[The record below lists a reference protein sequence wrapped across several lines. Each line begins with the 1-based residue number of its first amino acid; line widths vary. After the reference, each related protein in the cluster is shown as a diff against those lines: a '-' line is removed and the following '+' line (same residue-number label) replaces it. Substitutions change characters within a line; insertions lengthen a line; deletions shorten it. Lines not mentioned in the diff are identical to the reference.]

1 MRTSLALLGLLI
13 AAASISLAS
22 PDTVHKAAFRKVDA
36 EGSALDAAMLQ
47 RAIDEATPFSTITLP
62 KGLYRGRLIVM
73 KPLRLIAEEGTTL
86 SAGEGQEGSTLS
98 IRADG
103 VSLTGLA
110 VRGSGS
116 DAKAMDAGILLRGKG
131 IALNYCSVEGALFGI
146 RLESCAD
153 ASVKDCRVRGD
164 ARAPFAKRGDGIR
177 VTGGVDCLID
187 GCDIASVCDGV
198 YLDDTLRARILGSRL
213 SDGRY
218 GLHVMYGSSALL
230 EGNTAF
236 GLVVGAMVMGT
247 KEARL
252 LRNAFSNGRDSRSS
266 GLVLFESEGC
276 IAQGNT
282 LSGFSSGLV
291 LDGAKS
297 CAVEGNTVLGN
308 ARGIVVEGAS
318 PGTIVASNVFEDNA
332 QSVAGAGNAASVRW
346 TEGGRGN
353 YWDDYK
359 GYDLD
364 GDGIGDAPY
373 RRSRGFSTLV
383 VKEPLLGVFFGSP
396 LQRAVD
402 GLDPDAQILDTRPL
416 IRH

>member
-1 MRTSLALLGLLI
+1 MRGSLAQLGLLI
-13 AAASISLAS
+13 AAVFLSG
-22 PDTVHKAAFRKVDA
+22 PDVNYAWA
-36 EGSALDAAMLQ
+36 EGSFRDAAILQ
-47 RAIDEATPFSTITLP
+47 RAIDEAAPFSTITLP
-62 KGLYRGRLIVM
+62 KGLYRGHLVVA
-73 KPLRLIAEEGTTL
+73 KPLRLIAEEGTIL
-86 SAGEGQEGSTLS
+86 WAGESPEGSTLS
-98 IRADG
+98 IRADE

-110 VRGSGS
+110 VRGSGV

-131 IALNYCSVEGALFGI
+131 ITLDSCSIEGALFGI
-146 RLESCAD
+146 RLERCAD

-177 VTGGVDCLID
+177 VTEGGDCLVE
-187 GCDIASVCDGV
+187 GCDVASVCDGV
-198 YLDDTLRARILGSRL
+198 YLDDSLRTRILGSRL

-218 GLHVMYGSSALL
+218 GLHVMYGSSAIL
-230 EGNTAF
+230 EGNTASS
-236 GLVVGAMVMGT
+236 LVVGAMVMGT
-247 KEARL
+247 KYARL
-252 LRNAFSNGRDSRSS
+252 VRNVFLKGRDSRSS

-276 IAQGNT
+276 LAQGNT
-282 LSGFSSGLV
+282 IVGFTSGLV

-297 CAVEGNTVLGN
+297 CSALGNTVSGN

-318 PGTIVASNVFEDNA
+318 PGTIVASNAFEENS
-332 QSVAGAGNAASVRW
+332 QSVAGAGDAASIRW

-373 RRSRGFSTLV
+373 RRSRGFAVLAA
-383 VKEPLLGVFFGSP
+383 KEPLLGVFFGSP

-402 GLDPDAQILDTRPL
+402 GLDPDAEVLDTRPL

>member
-1 MRTSLALLGLLI
+1 
-13 AAASISLAS
+13 
-22 PDTVHKAAFRKVDA
+22 
-36 EGSALDAAMLQ
+36 
-47 RAIDEATPFSTITLP
+47 
-62 KGLYRGRLIVM
+62 
-73 KPLRLIAEEGTTL
+73 
-86 SAGEGQEGSTLS
+86 
-98 IRADG
+98 
-103 VSLTGLA
+103 
-110 VRGSGS
+110 
-116 DAKAMDAGILLRGKG
+116 
-131 IALNYCSVEGALFGI
+131 
-146 RLESCAD
+146 
-153 ASVKDCRVRGD
+153 
-164 ARAPFAKRGDGIR
+164 
-177 VTGGVDCLID
+177 
-187 GCDIASVCDGV
+187 
-198 YLDDTLRARILGSRL
+198 
-213 SDGRY
+213 
-218 GLHVMYGSSALL
+218 MYGSSALL

-236 GLVVGAMVMGT
+236 GLRCRSHGDGHKGSQAPP
-247 KEARL
+247 ECLLEWPRL
-252 LRNAFSNGRDSRSS
+252 EEFRSRALRKQ
-266 GLVLFESEGC
+266 GLL
-276 IAQGNT
+276 AQGNT

-332 QSVAGAGNAASVRW
+332 QSVAGAGKRRASDGPRA
-346 TEGGRGN
+346 RGN